1 VSAAT
6 EAGGGNAATRIVLA
20 VTGASGAVYGRAILV
35 ALARGGVDVELI
47 VSPPGQRVARD
58 ELGHEWNDAALRGQL
73 GPAAARVR
81 LHRHDDVGAPIASGS
96 YPVAGM
102 VVAPCSMGTAG
113 RIAAGLSDGLVER
126 AADVQLKERR
136 RLVLVV
142 RETPLSVLHLENL
155 LRAARAGAT
164 VLPAAPGFYAKPSSI
179 DDLVRFVAE
188 RAIAAAGVV
197 LPRTIEWKGDAP

>member
-1 VSAAT
+1 VSAAP
-6 EAGGGNAATRIVLA
+6 ADARTRLVLA
-20 VTGASGAVYGRAILV
+20 ITGASGAIYGRAILA
-35 ALARGGVDVELI
+35 ALVRGGVDVELV

-58 ELGHEWNDAALRGQL
+58 ELGHEWNDAALRELL
-73 GPAAARVR
+73 GADAARVR
-81 LHRHDDVGAPIASGS
+81 LHRPDDVGAPIASGS

-102 VVAPCSMGTAG
+102 IVAPCSMGSAG
-113 RIAAGLSDGLVER
+113 RIAAGLSDGLDER
-126 AADVQLKERR
+126 AADVSLKERR

-142 RETPLSVLHLENL
+142 RESPLSVLHLENL
-155 LRAARAGAT
+155 LRLARAGAT
-164 VLPAAPGFYAKPSSI
+164 IVPAAPGFYARPKSI

>member
-1 VSAAT
+1 MSAAP
-6 EAGGGNAATRIVLA
+6 ADARTRLVLA
-20 VTGASGAVYGRAILV
+20 ITGASGAIYGRAILA
-35 ALARGGVDVELI
+35 ALVRGGVDVELV

-58 ELGHEWNDAALRGQL
+58 ELGHEWNDAALRELL
-73 GPAAARVR
+73 GADAARVR
-81 LHRHDDVGAPIASGS
+81 LHRPDDVGAPIASGS

-102 VVAPCSMGTAG
+102 IVAPCSMGSAG

-126 AADVQLKERR
+126 AADVSLKERR

-142 RETPLSVLHLENL
+142 RESPLSVLHLENL
-155 LRAARAGAT
+155 LRLARAGAT
-164 VLPAAPGFYAKPSSI
+164 IVPAAPGFYARPKSI